1 MVFRNGQFY
10 SALQNYLVNYLTW
23 CKIQI
28 TATTALFFLLP
39 NRGYS
44 NKCLQDVLNSRRLC
58 CSELEEFF
66 AETGKYLCPLGAP
79 FCIISD
85 KFHSLGLQHCAV
97 VSGLALGKC
106 SWKFVFE
113 QLWRPSVNVSWLV
126 QSSSESF
133 SVNPVSLWLNETP
146 VYCQRCCWEPVTALC
161 CSVPVEPGCWAL
173 VPNYKPHRSKPSLRS
188 SLLIYF
194 T

>member
-1 MVFRNGQFY
+1 MLTGCTEQQKALLQWVGRVFCWDR
-10 SALQNYLVNYLTW
+10 
-23 CKIQI
+23 KI
-28 TATTALFFLLP
+28 FMSFGGSLLH
-39 NRGYS
+39 Y
-44 NKCLQDVLNSRRLC
+44 
-58 CSELEEFF
+58 F
-66 AETGKYLCPLGAP
+66 
-79 FCIISD
+79 SD